1 MLKDVYELYLGSE
14 CAVHVGAIAEAV
26 VPCCCICAMYRLQ
39 NMHVG
44 IRVSAESYVLLFEF
58 EIVSGRIWGFM

>member
-1 MLKDVYELYLGSE
+1 M
-14 CAVHVGAIAEAV
+14 HVGAIAEAV
-26 VPCCCICAMYRLQ
+26 VLRCCICAMHRLQ

-58 EIVSGRIWGFM
+58 EIVYGRIWGFM